1 MRTVAGELE
10 IFMGAV
16 YSGMV
21 LGVLYDF
28 FRLIALPFYSKWVLG
43 AFDALFYIIAG
54 IFTAAAF
61 LELTDGVLRLY
72 VFLGMAL
79 GLSSYIFSVSY
90 LLTALIEGRRLFCV
104 KKR

>member
-1 MRTVAGELE
+1 MRTVAGELG

-28 FRLIALPFYSKWVLG
+28 FRLITLPFYSKWVLG
-43 AFDALFYIIAG
+43 IFDAVFYIIAG

-61 LELTDGVLRLY
+61 IELTDGILRLY
-72 VFLGMAL
+72 VFFGIAL
-79 GLSSYIFSVSY
+79 GLAAYIFSVSY
-90 LLTALIEGRRLFCV
+90 LITVLIEGKRLFYA

>member
-1 MRTVAGELE
+1 MTGELE

-43 AFDALFYIIAG
+43 VFDAVFYITAG
-54 IFTAAAF
+54 IFTAAAL
-61 LELTDGVLRLY
+61 LELTDGMLRLY
-72 VFLGMAL
+72 VFFGMAL
-79 GLSSYIFSVSY
+79 GLAAYIFSVSY
-90 LLTALIEGRRLFCV
+90 LLTALIEGKRLFCH
-104 KKR
+104 KKQ